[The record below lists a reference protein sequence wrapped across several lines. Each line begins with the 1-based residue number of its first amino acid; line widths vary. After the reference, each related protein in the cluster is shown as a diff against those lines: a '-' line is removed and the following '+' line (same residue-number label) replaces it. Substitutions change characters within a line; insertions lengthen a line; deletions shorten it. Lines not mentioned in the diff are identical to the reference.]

1 MKIKKTEIPAEPIEP
16 ESHLPET
23 PPVETPPADSSRT
36 RTIKIFGIGGAGVIL
51 GDALNQGE
59 FSSAGF
65 VAIDTD
71 AQSLAASSATVKIQ
85 LETKLLRGLGTGG
98 DPERG
103 YALAEEQFPVL
114 KAACEGADVVFI
126 VAGLGGGAGSGVSPV
141 LARAAKEAGALV
153 LAFVTLPFI
162 CEGNRRQQQ
171 AAQCMDRLK
180 PVADG
185 VICLPNQKAFKLID
199 ENTSVL
205 ETFRITG
212 SLLVE
217 GIRGVWQLLTR
228 PGLIQIH
235 FDDLCGLV
243 RDRHSESAFA
253 FVETSGAGRSR
264 EIIEKLLAHPLLDEG
279 RALASANAVLVSLTG
294 GKDLTMAE
302 VNRVMEKISS
312 HCEGAQIIMGAAIDA
327 AMANKL
333 SVALI
338 AAKNSDLKNDLLPSA
353 AMEQHLVPGLAET
366 SGEGMPAGSR
376 LDRRGAP
383 QPYQREPVVSRSRL
397 RRDKS
402 KMLQA
407 QLPLAIVSKGRFD
420 KSEPTIHKGEDL
432 DIPTYI
438 RRGVPLN

>member
-1 MKIKKTEIPAEPIEP
+1 MKTKKIEISGIEMKQATP
-16 ESHLPET
+16 LSEA
-23 PPVETPPADSSRT
+23 PPVESPRT
-36 RTIKIFGIGGAGVIL
+36 RTIKIFGVGGAGVIL

-59 FSSAGF
+59 FSGASFA
-65 VAIDTD
+65 AIDTD
-71 AQSLAASSATVKIQ
+71 SQSLALSSANVKIH
-85 LETKLLRGLGTGG
+85 LETKLLRGMGTGG

-103 YALAEEQFPVL
+103 HALAEEQFSTL

-141 LARAAKEAGALV
+141 LARAAKETGALV

-171 AAQCMDRLK
+171 SAQCMDRLK

-185 VICLPNQKAFKLID
+185 VICLPNQKAFRLID

-217 GIRGVWQLLTR
+217 GIRGAWQLLTR

-264 EIIEKLLAHPLLDEG
+264 EIVEKILAHPLLDEG
-279 RALASANAVLVSLTG
+279 RALAGANAVLVSLTG

-338 AAKNSDLKNDLLPSA
+338 AAKNARNDSA
-353 AMEQHLVPGLAET
+353 PLEQNHMPGLVEE
-366 SGEGMPAGSR
+366 SGEGALIGPK
-376 LDRRGAP
+376 LDRRGMAP
-383 QPYQREPVVSRSRL
+383 AHQREPIVSRSRV
-397 RRDKS
+397 RRDKT
-402 KMLQA
+402 KMFQA